1 MTTFLKTISLE
12 HRGAAWV
19 IASFAFC
26 PCHLPLTLAFGAA
39 LFSGTALGVWWT
51 GHPYIAG
58 AIVTALWVAGTLRGI
73 SHLRSASGA
82 PCPVNLPHD
91 ATTETRSGS

>member
-1 MTTFLKTISLE
+1 MLSFPKTISRE
-12 HRGAAWV
+12 RRGAVWV

-39 LFSGTALGVWWT
+39 VFSGTAIGAWWT

-58 AIVTALWVAGTLRGI
+58 ALVTALWIAGTWRGI
-73 SHLRSASGA
+73 HHLHAASAPA
-82 PCPVNLPHD
+82 CPVKPSPEAAKD
-91 ATTETRSGS
+91 VRSGS